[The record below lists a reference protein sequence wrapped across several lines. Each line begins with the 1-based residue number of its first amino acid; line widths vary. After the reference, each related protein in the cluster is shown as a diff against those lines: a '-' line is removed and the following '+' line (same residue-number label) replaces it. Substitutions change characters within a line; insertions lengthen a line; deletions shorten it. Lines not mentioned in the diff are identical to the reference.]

1 MSNEITPKG
10 AKGET
15 NRDDLGDADGDDIT
29 KIIYIY
35 EYKSSQRSA
44 NWSDAIESKTFEPT
58 DPTCREG
65 KVYGQ
70 GQGWTIGDETT
81 SGGNLSAGSIS
92 TNGVTVVRPASPTKS
107 ASLIY
112 FNYGENSE
120 FTQFFQDT
128 LHIKKAMEGYQRV
141 VLIKPNDLPSWADLS
156 EGDEKKANVILPPT
170 KNNFFD
176 QIKDLADKGYFID
189 IYIFSHGWND
199 QFGPKNNDSQVITA
213 ADITSRLSGNKN
225 PIRTVWGTNC
235 YGSTLAS
242 EWHSV
247 GAKTVAGARFI
258 NYYPNSFGN
267 FVGDWNKGNVS
278 FNNAVSNSDTSF
290 VRTSTQTYI
299 LGDSTA
305 TRNQWGGC
313 PLLQTVLGSN
323 ECAKD
328 YFVTQWLD
336 NSEWQ
341 NGKSGK
347 DNMNHSSTMII
358 SGDKNLTKNSN
369 PRW

>member
-1 MSNEITPKG
+1 M
-10 AKGET
+10 
-15 NRDDLGDADGDDIT
+15 
-29 KIIYIY
+29 
-35 EYKSSQRSA
+35 
-44 NWSDAIESKTFEPT
+44 
-58 DPTCREG
+58 
-65 KVYGQ
+65 
-70 GQGWTIGDETT
+70 
-81 SGGNLSAGSIS
+81 
-92 TNGVTVVRPASPTKS
+92 
-107 ASLIY
+107 
-112 FNYGENSE
+112 
-120 FTQFFQDT
+120 
-128 LHIKKAMEGYQRV
+128 
-141 VLIKPNDLPSWADLS
+141 PSWADLS

-267 FVGDWNKGNVS
+267 FIGDWNKGNVS